1 MSITVSFYTESTPID
16 FNEPSSNSF
25 DSFKSKVFDS
35 CSFIKDT
42 SNIKF
47 YYITES
53 SRVFIE
59 DDSSLKK
66 FFNSSAKTI
75 YAIDEQYE
83 KNLIENS
90 PEDVKQFVQ
99 EIDSIE
105 QSKADEIRQINQNFE
120 DEIRNISH
128 NLTEVM
134 NQLFNKHV
142 NEQLSSLI
150 KITPNNPTDETN
162 IHLLN
167 KQCSI
172 CGLNPL
178 TGSIYECESCSNYV
192 LCHQCF
198 ERFKA
203 QHFGHYKEHN
213 FYKVVYDNALYKMG
227 KKEEGKTSMDYIN
240 AELVKIKSQPKDYKV
255 ETANNATTIYWNYLE
270 IEEKRKEKIKVEY
283 TNIGNKTIT
292 GNILNSPF
300 GSEQYKVYKIDTD
313 FSVNNTKKGEK
324 IIIEFNP
331 PASFANKQVGTY
343 YVPVGVSKN
352 KAYVDGSVVVF
363 AIKIIIEGPDYQ
375 VFKIE

>member
-1 MSITVSFYTESTPID
+1 
-16 FNEPSSNSF
+16 
-25 DSFKSKVFDS
+25 
-35 CSFIKDT
+35 
-42 SNIKF
+42 
-47 YYITES
+47 
-53 SRVFIE
+53 
-59 DDSSLKK
+59 LKK

-83 KNLIENS
+83 NKLIENS

-105 QSKADEIRQINQNFE
+105 QSKIEEIRTLNQNFE
-120 DEIRNISH
+120 EGVRGVSH

-134 NQLFNKHV
+134 HQNFNKHV

-150 KITPNNPTDETN
+150 GITPNNPEDETN
-162 IHLLN
+162 IHVLN

-178 TGSIYECESCSNYV
+178 KGSIYECETCSNYM

-203 QHFGHYKEHN
+203 QHFGHHKEHN
-213 FYKVVYDNALYKMG
+213 FYKVVYDSALYKMG

-240 AELVKIKSQPKDYKV
+240 AELAKIKQQPKDYKV
-255 ETANNATTIYWNYLE
+255 ETANNAATVYWNYLE
-270 IEEKRKEKIKVEY
+270 IETKRKEKITVEY
-283 TNIGNKTIT
+283 TNNGNKTIT
-292 GNILNSPF
+292 SNILNSPF

-313 FSVNNTKKGEK
+313 FPVANTKKGEK
-324 IIIEFNP
+324 IVIEFSP

-343 YVPVGVSKN
+343 YVPVGVCKN
-352 KAYVDGSVVVF
+352 KAFVDGSVVVF
-363 AIKIIIEGPDYQ
+363 TIKIIIEVPDYQ
-375 VFKIE
+375 VFIIE